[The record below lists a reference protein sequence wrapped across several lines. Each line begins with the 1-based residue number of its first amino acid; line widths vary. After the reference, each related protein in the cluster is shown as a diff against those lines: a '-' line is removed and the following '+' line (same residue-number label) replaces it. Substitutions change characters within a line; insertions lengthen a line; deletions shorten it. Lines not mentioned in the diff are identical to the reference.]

1 MILKMAALNGIKSG
15 TITLQF
21 RKWKKP
27 SVRKGSR
34 IKTALGVVEIA
45 DIEEIP
51 LNKISDD
58 DAVSAGYQ
66 DRKELVNSIN
76 SIAEGKIYKI
86 GVRYYSED
94 PRIALRENTDV
105 SDKDLNAIKLKL
117 ERLDKYGKEGSWTL
131 RVLHLIRDNP
141 QVRAA
146 DLAKKLKKEKDAL
159 KIDIRKLKNLGLTI
173 SHEVGYS
180 ISPLGEKVLKRMSN
194 TQ

>member
-27 SVRKGSR
+27 SIRKGSR

-105 SDKDLNAIKLKL
+105 SDEDLNAIKLKL

-146 DLAKKLKKEKDAL
+146 DLAKRMKKEKDAL

>member
-27 SVRKGSR
+27 SIRKGSR